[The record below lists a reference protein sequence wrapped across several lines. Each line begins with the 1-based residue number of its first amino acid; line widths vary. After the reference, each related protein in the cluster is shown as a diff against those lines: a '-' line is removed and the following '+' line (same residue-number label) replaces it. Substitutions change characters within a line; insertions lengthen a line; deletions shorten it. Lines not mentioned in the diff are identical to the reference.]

1 MKKTLCLFSLMMG
14 FVLTVSS
21 VFAATVYKYDETYY
35 MKGTSDQAYA
45 ILEGNEDQVTGRI
58 SNVNTDCSY
67 RGRSYVA
74 WANYSV
80 SRYTA
85 SVDVEFFLSN
95 VKQKTVHLS
104 I

>member
-45 ILEGNEDQVTGRI
+45 ILEGNEDKWQVELVMLI
-58 SNVNTDCSY
+58 QIV
-67 RGRSYVA
+67 VI
-74 WANYSV
+74 V
-80 SRYTA
+80 
-85 SVDVEFFLSN
+85 VE
-95 VKQKTVHLS
+95 VM
-104 I
+104 